1 MQIDNIIKQEI
12 KKTIWFFLE
21 GGITDKEL
29 IYSNIVNDFKVS
41 KNEVIDIAKELQED
55 LPKKWKIF

>member
-1 MQIDNIIKQEI
+1 MQIDNITKQEI

-41 KNEVIDIAKELQED
+41 KNEVIDIAIELQED